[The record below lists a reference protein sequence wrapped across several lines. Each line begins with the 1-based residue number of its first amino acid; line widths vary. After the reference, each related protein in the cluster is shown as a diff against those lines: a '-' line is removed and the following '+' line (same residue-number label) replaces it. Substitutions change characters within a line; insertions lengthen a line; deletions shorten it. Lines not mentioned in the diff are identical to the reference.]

1 MLSGG
6 EIESDK
12 LVESGTEKEE
22 KEEEPDREE
31 GEGGGEAEEL
41 IKKSHVVVKR
51 RPKKGRSNRHQQV
64 RNRTITWN
72 FYQIKTFF
80 DFVMEQNKG
89 YAIDKSYKL

>member
-31 GEGGGEAEEL
+31 GEAEEL

-64 RNRTITWN
+64 RG
-72 FYQIKTFF
+72 KTNTQ
-80 DFVMEQNKG
+80 VTV
-89 YAIDKSYKL
+89 YKVPICPR